1 MSLPAPLKDEPNFHL
16 RFADLVMIRV
26 RRSLRACFEY
36 LFCELRILRL
46 SKGTIDGGGLAGI
59 IHQFRPDTAFIVV
72 GANQSTRGLEG
83 FMEVKILNA
92 VFARSRGPTQV

>member
-36 LFCELRILRL
+36 LSRELRILRL
-46 SKGTIDGGGLAGI
+46 SKGTIDGGGSARI